1 MLSCPPGQVFHGWSI
16 ANRVFLMRCQPADTV
31 HGPLHTKSMNILFL
45 LAVCFLTFCVLWGIL
60 GSIGVMYQA
69 YQIYIENYKKTKR
82 LGEVKR
88 KMSIIQ
94 NI

>member
-16 ANRVFLMRCQPADTV
+16 ANRVFLMRCQPFDTV

-45 LAVCFLTFCVLWGIL
+45 LAVCFLTFFLVWGII
-60 GSIGVMYQA
+60 GSCRIIYQMYHM
-69 YQIYIENYKKTKR
+69 YVENSKKIKR
-82 LGEVKR
+82 LGQIKR
-88 KMSIIQ
+88 KTSIIM